1 MMLSLLSLSL
11 ILFFSPLIR
20 GLQWESLANNASV
33 SPHSR
38 RDHALGLVMSGNT
51 SYLILFG
58 GRSYSNEPL
67 HDTWVFESLGS
78 FKGKGSRLFSLYY
91 TVFPNQRNI

>member
-1 MMLSLLSLSL
+1 MAVSLLSLSL

-67 HDTWVFESLGS
+67 YDTWVFESIGS
-78 FKGKGSRLFSLYY
+78 FNGKGSRLFSLYY
-91 TVFPNQRNI
+91 TVFQNQRNI

>member
-1 MMLSLLSLSL
+1 MALSLLSLSL

-33 SPHSR
+33 SPTSR

-78 FKGKGSRLFSLYY
+78 FNGKGSGLFSLYY
-91 TVFPNQRNI
+91 TVFPY